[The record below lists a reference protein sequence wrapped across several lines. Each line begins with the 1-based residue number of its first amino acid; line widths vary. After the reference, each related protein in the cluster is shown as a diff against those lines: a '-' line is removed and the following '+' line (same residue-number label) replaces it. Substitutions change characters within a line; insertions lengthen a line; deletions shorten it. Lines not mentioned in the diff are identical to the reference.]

1 MISSVDS
8 TVKEMGL
15 QATPVFSSRDTW
27 SGFTI
32 DQYLLPPGH
41 VPEHTL
47 ERHAIMF
54 NIGAP
59 VSFSRRTPNGWD
71 KCICSKGSV
80 IRLLSCGEREEILWD
95 NEHYVL
101 NLALEPTFIDHLL
114 GTEKFKF
121 REEHNLQDAFLR
133 DVALKLHQA
142 TEVNP
147 IAEKMYLES
156 IVISCSIHL
165 ATQYGADR
173 KKIFAPKGKLSSRQ
187 LNEVI
192 DYTHSF
198 IHSNISLTELA
209 STAHLSPYHFARLF
223 RQTMGIS
230 PYQFVLQLK
239 IEYAKR
245 LIQNQGGSLCEIA
258 YALNFTDQAHFSNVF
273 KKITGVSP
281 RTFLP
286 HHEPVAS
293 AS

>member
-1 MISSVDS
+1 MISVVD
-8 TVKEMGL
+8 TTTMAL
-15 QATPVFSSRDTW
+15 QATTAFSSGDAW
-27 SGFTI
+27 SDFRI
-32 DQYLLPPGH
+32 DQYLLPRGH
-41 VPEHTL
+41 IPACTL

-54 NIGAP
+54 TIGAP
-59 VSFSRRTPNGWD
+59 VSYSWRSPSGWE
-71 KCICSKGSV
+71 KCISAKGSV
-80 IRLLSCGEREEILWD
+80 VRLLSYEQREEIQWN

-101 NLALEPTFIDHLL
+101 NITLEPAFIDQLL
-114 GTEKFKF
+114 ETENFKFK
-121 REEHNLQDAFLR
+121 EEHNVQDPFLKNI
-133 DVALKLHQA
+133 ALKLHQA
-142 TEVNP
+142 IEASATT
-147 IAEKMYLES
+147 EKMYLES
-156 IVISCSIHL
+156 IVMSCSIHL

-173 KKIFAPKGKLSSRQ
+173 KKVFAPKGKLSSRQ
-187 LNEVI
+187 LDEVI

-198 IHSNISLTELA
+198 IHSNISLTDLA

-245 LIQNQGGSLCEIA
+245 LIQNQGGSLSEIA

-286 HHEPVAS
+286 QHERMAS